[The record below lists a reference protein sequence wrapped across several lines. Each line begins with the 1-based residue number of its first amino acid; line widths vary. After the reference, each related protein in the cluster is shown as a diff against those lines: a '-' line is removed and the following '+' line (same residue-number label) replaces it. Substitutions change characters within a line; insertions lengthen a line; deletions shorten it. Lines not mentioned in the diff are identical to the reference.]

1 MPATR
6 CPLRVA
12 KAMAARR
19 QRSGSTEAL
28 APRSAMIPPIAR
40 CDVASFWNT
49 APGYQRLVT
58 HTFVGDDPW
67 LSTDAVFGVK
77 AP

>member
-1 MPATR
+1 MHF
-6 CPLRVA
+6 
-12 KAMAARR
+12 
-19 QRSGSTEAL
+19 
-28 APRSAMIPPIAR
+28 MI
-40 CDVASFWNT
+40 T